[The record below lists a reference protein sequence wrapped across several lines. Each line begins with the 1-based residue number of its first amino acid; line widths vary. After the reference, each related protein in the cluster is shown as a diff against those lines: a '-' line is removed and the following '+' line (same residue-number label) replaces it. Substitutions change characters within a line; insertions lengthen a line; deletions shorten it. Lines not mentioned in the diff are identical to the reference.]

1 MAANDLPS
9 DPMPSDPAPSDA
21 VPFEAVPFEAV
32 PFEAVP
38 FDTLSL
44 SELEE
49 SAGELQRRIAVT
61 LRGFGEQR
69 ADTPDAAGMTPRREV
84 AALTAA
90 IELAA
95 LTLAAVAAGGVAEA
109 PRLDRHPTLVA
120 ALMYATPSI
129 EALLQRLEQDR
140 RLIASIARTLEPRL
154 DEEHATP
161 WGDRRLRRLLVEVL
175 LGASAQ
181 CALALEARAGQAE
194 V

>member
-1 MAANDLPS
+1 MANDQPS
-9 DPMPSDPAPSDA
+9 DPMPSDPMPFDPVPSDT
-21 VPFEAVPFEAV
+21 
-32 PFEAVP
+32 VP

-44 SELEE
+44 TELEE

-61 LRGFGEQR
+61 LRGLGEQR
-69 ADTPDAAGMTPRREV
+69 ADTPDGAGMTPRREV

-90 IELAA
+90 YELAA

-120 ALMYATPSI
+120 ALMYATPAI

-140 RLIASIARTLEPRL
+140 RLIASIARSLESRL

-161 WGDRRLRRLLVEVL
+161 WGERRLRRLLVEVL

-181 CALALEARAGQAE
+181 CALRIEARAGHAE